1 VTPIVFLAISLWM
14 LVFIF
19 NDKHV
24 ESLAGLGTI
33 LLGLPVYFFADKQR
47 LVD

>member
-1 VTPIVFLAISLWM
+1 VTPLIFLAISLWM

-19 NDKHV
+19 KDKPV
-24 ESLAGLGTI
+24 ESLAGLATI

-47 LVD
+47 LVS